1 MISVGPLGVGPQRE
15 RRPNVVRRNEKKGI
29 FRIFDVGLRQ
39 PYLAQRK
46 RVFKEP
52 PRVQLKAPPR

>member
-1 MISVGPLGVGPQRE
+1 MGPFGKRE
-15 RRPNVVRRNEKKGI
+15 RRAHVVRRNEQKGI

-46 RVFKEP
+46 RVFREP